1 MDMDSKMKT
10 ALGLDIGNGT
20 IKFVLVSKEG
30 ELVDHVYT
38 KNLGVIDTIKN
49 GLKELRKDVEIT
61 AVGITGAGRNLAS
74 SFIGADVTKTEILAH
89 AVGTLNFMPDVNTIF
104 DLGQEDS
111 KILILRK
118 GVLVDF
124 GMNQICSGG
133 CGAFLEN
140 VAFRLGIP
148 IQEFGDYALK
158 AKEPA
163 LISGKCAVFGTTSC
177 VHKLNAGVPKE
188 NILMGVAKSLIRNY
202 LALVAKGKNIRPPYV
217 FQGGVACN
225 KAVKKALEEEL
236 GDEVIVNEHAPII
249 GAIGIAILAMES
261 NPSNTAFKGFD
272 LVDFEYS
279 NTSFTCDKCPNHC
292 EIINVIR
299 EGKVFATNGSRCE
312 RYDVDFSKVNS
323 YA

>member
-1 MDMDSKMKT
+1 MYMDNKMKT

-20 IKFVLVSKEG
+20 IKFVLVSKER
-30 ELVDHVYT
+30 ELVDYVYT

-49 GLKELRKDVEIT
+49 GLKELRNDVEIT

-74 SFIGADVTKTEILAH
+74 SFIGADITKTEILAH

-111 KILILRK
+111 KILILRN

-148 IQEFGDYALK
+148 IQDFGDYALR

-177 VHKLNAGVPKE
+177 VHKLNSGVPKE

-225 KAVKKALEEEL
+225 KAVTKALEEEL
-236 GDEVIVNEHAPII
+236 GGEVVVNEYAPII
-249 GAIGIAILAMES
+249 GAIGIAILAMEA
-261 NPSNTAFKGFD
+261 NPAKTAFKGFD
-272 LVDFEYS
+272 LVDFEYT

-299 EGKVFATNGSRCE
+299 EEKVFATNGSRCE